1 MKNAFETSRALS
13 VSDRQGF
20 NRRWYADQLE
30 SIYAPAT
37 SQEVVEDLTTALSSY
52 PVPGQIRI
60 VCGRHC
66 YEDFVYERG
75 KTKCIIDVSQIN
87 QVAQVML
94 PPDPGKTMLDA
105 RYELGAGT
113 ANWNAFQQMHDRF
126 GKVLPSGSCYS
137 VGSGGHVSVG
147 GYGLLSRLFGLTCDL
162 VVGFEIVTVNSDRQV
177 ELRYAHEDASD
188 QNDRDL
194 YWALRGAGVGNF
206 GVITK
211 YYFGETLPKAPLRAD
226 ISTYAWDWADIT
238 TSAKL
243 KAICD
248 IVRDLFNGSNGLDF
262 PLTEFGIFRL
272 FHRAKGQLNMTVQNV
287 YTDEAAFAT
296 ERAHYLDRTADRL
309 KAFAS
314 AGVPVVWAAPGP
326 IDPDQYFD
334 PKFVECGKVLASRDP
349 QKAAND
355 ITRNYTMYEAVQTLN
370 GSGPNK
376 RGKYKSAYMLA
387 GGFTGPQHEIIFR
400 YLNESGDADFSDT
413 RINIDSY
420 GGRINAPDHPDTPIP
435 QRTSIFKLQYQTYW
449 QTSQTVGAPD
459 TVDQPNIDWVRRLY
473 TEMYAS
479 TGGVPSVPGTP
490 SSPNN
495 TDGCYYGYPDI
506 DLGTDEA
513 ETQRSRRN
521 AMELYFGPEN
531 YARLRKIKT
540 RVDPL
545 NIFQSK
551 QSVEPE

>member
-1 MKNAFETSRALS
+1 MKNAFQTSRALS

-30 SIYAPAT
+30 SIYTPVT

-177 ELRYAHEDASD
+177 ELRYAHEAASD

-194 YWALRGAGVGNF
+194 YWALRGAGAGNF

-296 ERAHYLDRTADRL
+296 ERAYYLDRTADRL

-326 IDPDQYFD
+326 IDPDQHFD
-334 PKFVECGKVLASRDP
+334 PKFVESGKVLASRDP

-387 GGFTGPQHEIIFR
+387 DGFTGPQHEIIFR

-479 TGGVPSVPGTP
+479 TGGVPSVPGTS